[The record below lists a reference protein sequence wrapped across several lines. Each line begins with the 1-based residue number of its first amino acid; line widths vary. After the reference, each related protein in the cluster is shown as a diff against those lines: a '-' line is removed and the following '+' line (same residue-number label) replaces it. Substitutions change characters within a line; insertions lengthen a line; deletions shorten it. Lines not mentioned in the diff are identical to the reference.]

1 MNRRSWAC
9 SCRAINEWI
18 HAVCESCGAPR
29 QHDEAGLVGHEPAP
43 RADLCAHLDGKVGKA
58 IYAPDGPGGS
68 PRGLCSSC
76 HFEQRIKPY
85 ASKAEDVCLECS
97 GQPPHRVRE
106 HLDEF
111 RRIVQKINSR
121 NERVRA
127 TLNAAVADEERL
139 ARVRAGNV
147 FVESS

>member
-85 ASKAEDVCLECS
+85 ASKAEDWCDAPECA
-97 GQPPHRVRE
+97 GKLPHHVRAHIE
-106 HLDEF
+106 EF
-111 RRIVQKINSR
+111 RRLVNKIDSR
-121 NERVRA
+121 NAAMKA
-127 TLNAAVADEERL
+127 TLNAAAAEEERL
-139 ARVRAGNV
+139 ARIRA
-147 FVESS
+147 SKPA